1 MRTTESTVV
10 VKDNVVVTVWEAG
23 KPVKTYH
30 AHNTWGIAGL
40 NALRN
45 WFAGLGGT
53 PITHIAWVDTAGV
66 ERARDI
72 VTQRLVT
79 ADKALFRQYSVSDV
93 ERYTLNRSG
102 TTQLAARG
110 SLRRFDAVGVKTSN
124 NQISRMTHVRRRRY
138 MKMAPDDMDA
148 NDVITKDKLNK
159 IEQGETAS
167 G

>member
-1 MRTTESTVV
+1 MNGTVI

-23 KPVKTYH
+23 MLVKTYH
-30 AHNTWGIAGL
+30 VHNTWDTAGL

-79 ADKALFRQYSVSDV
+79 ADKAVMFRVSPVGVIGEWVCERIRACARPEHAVRGDV
-93 ERYTLNRSG
+93 R
-102 TTQLAARG
+102 
-110 SLRRFDAVGVKTSN
+110 AVGVAKASSS
-124 NQISRMTHVRRRRY
+124 QITVEW
-138 MKMAPDDMDA
+138 
-148 NDVITKDKLNK
+148 T
-159 IEQGETAS
+159 
-167 G
+167 

>member
-23 KPVKTYH
+23 KPVKSYH

-79 ADKALFRQYSVSDV
+79 ADKAVLFRQYLPSATPSNG
-93 ERYTLNRSG
+93 YTLNRIRAYNAQTGG
-102 TTQLAARG
+102 TQFGDAE
-110 SLRRFDAVGVKTSN
+110 FDPVGVAKTAN
-124 NQISRMTHVRRRRY
+124 NQITVEWTHSFADGGV
-138 MKMAPDDMDA
+138 
-148 NDVITKDKLNK
+148 
-159 IEQGETAS
+159 
-167 G
+167 

>member
-79 ADKALFRQYSVSDV
+79 ANKAVLFRQYLPSATPSNG
-93 ERYTLNRSG
+93 YTLNRIRAYNAQTGG
-102 TTQLAARG
+102 TQFAEAV
-110 SLRRFDAVGVKTSN
+110 FDAVGVAKTAN
-124 NQISRMTHVRRRRY
+124 NQITVEWTHSF
-138 MKMAPDDMDA
+138 ADGG
-148 NDVITKDKLNK
+148 T
-159 IEQGETAS
+159 
-167 G
+167 

>member
-1 MRTTESTVV
+1 MNGTVI

-23 KPVKTYH
+23 MLVKTYH
-30 AHNTWGIAGL
+30 VHNTWGTAGL

-79 ADKALFRQYSVSDV
+79 ADKAVMFRQYLPSASSANG
-93 ERYTLNRSG
+93 YTLNRIRAYNALFLVPGPHRCSDRG
-102 TTQLAARG
+102 RAAHRG
-110 SLRRFDAVGVKTSN
+110 ARLRRVPAAEQVPAGRPRCG
-124 NQISRMTHVRRRRY
+124 SRDHAGR
-138 MKMAPDDMDA
+138 
-148 NDVITKDKLNK
+148 
-159 IEQGETAS
+159 S
-167 G
+167 

>member
-79 ADKALFRQYSVSDV
+79 ADKAVLFRQYLPSATPSNGH
-93 ERYTLNRSG
+93 TLTTIRAYNAQTGG
-102 TTQLAARG
+102 TQFAEAV
-110 SLRRFDAVGVKTSN
+110 FDAVGVAKTAN
-124 NQISRMTHVRRRRY
+124 NQITVEWTHTF
-138 MKMAPDDMDA
+138 ADGG
-148 NDVITKDKLNK
+148 T
-159 IEQGETAS
+159 
-167 G
+167 